1 MEQDPTD
8 PTGIRDDTPKG
19 NSEVTRARHRK
30 ANAALQL
37 HIAGVDLEDIA
48 EQMGYPDGGAVRIA
62 IELALER
69 QLVEE
74 DRQAMRQMV
83 GLRLQR
89 LTRAVWSKA
98 INPEHPD
105 QMTAVREARANIA
118 EFSKT
123 FGLHAPTEMVVH
135 TPTAAEL
142 EHWVARVVSQS
153 VPQLEEQDIFEAEVV
168 EETPEPDYR
177 TDDF

>member
-1 MEQDPTD
+1 MKQDPTD

-37 HIAGVDLEDIA
+37 HIAGVDLDDIA
-48 EQMGYPDGGAVRIA
+48 EQMGYPDGGAVRVA

-69 QLVEE
+69 NLIEE

-83 GLRLQR
+83 GMRLQR
-89 LTRAVWSKA
+89 LTKAVWAKA
-98 INPEHPD
+98 INPEHPE

-118 EFSKT
+118 EFSKVY
-123 FGLHAPTEMVVH
+123 GLHAPTEMVVH
-135 TPTAAEL
+135 SPTSAEL
-142 EHWVARVVSQS
+142 ENWVARVVTQS
-153 VPQLEEQDIFEAEVV
+153 APQLEEADIFEAQVV
-168 EETPEPDYR
+168 SDTEED
-177 TDDF
+177 